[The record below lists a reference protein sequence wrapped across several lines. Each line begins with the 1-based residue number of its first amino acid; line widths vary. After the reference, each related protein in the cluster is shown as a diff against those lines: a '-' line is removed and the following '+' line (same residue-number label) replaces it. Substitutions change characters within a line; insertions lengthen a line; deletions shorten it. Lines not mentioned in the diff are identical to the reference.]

1 MSGPDPRIPV
11 IAGFYEEYLDHQ
23 DSAGFLRKV
32 AKVYTTG
39 TLERLAAHGHRQVRR
54 AAVLAL
60 GFLGDYEVN
69 ATLGRALVDD
79 DRTVR
84 VLAENAIRSVWN
96 RAGNDT
102 HRQQLAMILR
112 MNASRH
118 YAEAIR
124 RATVL
129 IEQAPWLAEAWNQRA
144 TARLHHAEFSEAIRD
159 AHQAL
164 EINPYHFVAAATM
177 GQAYLELG
185 NRVSAL
191 EAFRRALRLNPNLE
205 GIRAQVVR
213 LARMVEGK

>member
-1 MSGPDPRIPV
+1 
-11 IAGFYEEYLDHQ
+11 
-23 DSAGFLRKV
+23 
-32 AKVYTTG
+32 
-39 TLERLAAHGHRQVRR
+39 
-54 AAVLAL
+54 VLS
-60 GFLGDYEVN
+60 
-69 ATLGRALVDD
+69 
-79 DRTVR
+79 
-84 VLAENAIRSVWN
+84 ENAIRKVWN
-96 RAGNDT
+96 RSGIDS
-102 HRQQLAMILR
+102 HREQSAMILR

-129 IEQAPWLAEAWNQRA
+129 IEQSPWLAEAWNQRA
-144 TARLHHAEFSEAIRD
+144 TARLHRAEFSEAIRA